1 MVRCSASTM
10 FFHEYPVETIMGH
23 AESATLDAIE
33 FWLETPHFWLRGMPE
48 AELSSALAAHPRL
61 QLASI
66 HAPILDLN
74 PCSINPR
81 VADASVAYAIEAV
94 AFAERHGVEVV
105 TVHPGRRTAK
115 RPPSPDDYRR
125 FDRLIAALRNAASGT
140 GVRVA
145 IENMERRVNNFLSSP
160 DEVRRLLDREDWL
173 WFTLDVSHAMGTSL
187 DEVGSFMEQ
196 CGDRLANVHLS
207 RASDGLMHL
216 ALSGHPDGRAV
227 LEMLR
232 DTRYDGPITL
242 ELEDLRLDRTY
253 TAGEK
258 VALLASECA
267 FIRSVTG

>member
-1 MVRCSASTM
+1 M

-23 AESATLDAIE
+23 AEAATLDAIE
-33 FWLETPHFWLRGMPE
+33 FWLETPHFWLRGMPDD
-48 AELSSALAAHPRL
+48 LLRRALAAHPGL
-61 QLASI
+61 QLATV

-81 VADASVAYAIEAV
+81 VAEVSVAYALEAV
-94 AFAERHGVEVV
+94 AFADRFGAEVV

-125 FDRLIAALRNAASGT
+125 FDRLISALREAASG
-140 GVRVA
+140 VEVKIA
-145 IENMERRVNNFLSSP
+145 IENMERKVNNFLSSP
-160 DEVRRLLDREDWL
+160 DDARRLLDREDWL

-187 DEVGSFMEQ
+187 AEVGDYVEL

-207 RASDGLMHL
+207 RASDGKMHL

-227 LEMLR
+227 LTLLR
-232 DTRYDGPITL
+232 NARYTGPLTL
-242 ELEDLRLDRTY
+242 ELEDLRLDRSY
-253 TAGEK
+253 SANEK

-267 FIRSVTG
+267 FIRSVMD

>member
-1 MVRCSASTM
+1 M

-23 AESATLDAIE
+23 AEAATLDAIE
-33 FWLETPHFWLRGMPE
+33 FWLETPHFWLRGMPDD
-48 AELSSALAAHPRL
+48 LLRRALAAHPGL
-61 QLASI
+61 QLATV

-81 VADASVAYAIEAV
+81 VAEVSVAYALEAV
-94 AFAERHGVEVV
+94 AFADRFGAEVV

-125 FDRLIAALRNAASGT
+125 FDRLISALREAASG
-140 GVRVA
+140 VEVKIA
-145 IENMERRVNNFLSSP
+145 IENMERKVNNFLSSP
-160 DEVRRLLDREDWL
+160 DDARRLLDREDWL

-187 DEVGSFMEQ
+187 AEVGDYVEL

-207 RASDGLMHL
+207 RASDGKMHL

-227 LEMLR
+227 LTMLR
-232 DTRYDGPITL
+232 NARYTGPLTL
-242 ELEDLRLDRTY
+242 ELEDLRLDRSY
-253 TAGEK
+253 SANEK

-267 FIRSVTG
+267 FIRSVMD

>member
-1 MVRCSASTM
+1 M
-10 FFHEYPVETIMGH
+10 FFHEYPVETILGY
-23 AESATLDAIE
+23 AEASGLDAVE
-33 FWLETPHFWLRGMPE
+33 FWLETPHFWLRGMPDE
-48 AELSSALAAHPRL
+48 ELRQALAAHPAL
-61 QLASI
+61 ELATV

-81 VADASVAYAIEAV
+81 VAEVSVAYALEAV
-94 AFAERHGVEVV
+94 AFAERFGAEVV

-125 FDRLIAALRNAASGT
+125 FDRLIGALREAASGV

-145 IENMERRVNNFLSSP
+145 IENMERKVNNFLSSP
-160 DEVRRLLDREDWL
+160 DAARRLLDQEDWL

-187 DEVGSFMEQ
+187 AEVGEFIEL

-207 RASDGLMHL
+207 RASDGKMHL

-232 DTRYDGPITL
+232 NARYDGPITL
-242 ELEDLRLDRTY
+242 ELEDLRLDRSY
-253 TAGEK
+253 SADEK
-258 VALLASECA
+258 TGLIASECA
-267 FIRSVTG
+267 FIRSVLG

>member
-1 MVRCSASTM
+1 M
-10 FFHEYPVETIMGH
+10 FFHEYPLETIMGH
-23 AESATLDAIE
+23 AEAATLDAIE

-48 AELSSALAAHPRL
+48 DELRRAIAAHPRL
-61 QLASI
+61 RLATV

-81 VADASVAYAIEAV
+81 VAEVSVTYAQEAV
-94 AFAERHGVEVV
+94 AFADRFGAEVV

-125 FDRLIAALRNAASGT
+125 FDRLIAALRETASGMT
-140 GVRVA
+140 VRVA
-145 IENMERRVNNFLSSP
+145 IENMERKVNNLLSSP
-160 DEVRRLLDREDWL
+160 DTVRRLLDQEEWL

-187 DEVGSFMEQ
+187 AEVGEFVEL

-207 RASDGLMHL
+207 RASDGKMHL

-227 LEMLR
+227 LNMLR
-232 DTRYDGPITL
+232 DVRYAGPVTL

-253 TAGEK
+253 LADEK
-258 VALLASECA
+258 VALIASECA
-267 FIRSVTG
+267 FIRSVLD